1 MLDLT
6 WWQVFALVGS
16 AAIAVFGGRLL
27 GTWGHRTLYR
37 RVLMTRSLADDRFV
51 LRLEGPAVGLTMIAL
66 WHVLLCFGAYPTAAL
81 AFCRGLG
88 NVALLVVIGWGAMRL
103 IDTAVD
109 SLSLRSRFIHN
120 QRVSQALLP
129 LARRAT
135 KTVIVTI
142 VAVMIIDRMG
152 FAVGPLLVLI
162 AIIGAAI
169 ALASA
174 RPLENLIAAYA
185 LLGDHGIREGDA
197 VRLDSGVTGVI
208 ELIGLYSTRIRV
220 SEDAF
225 VIVPNRKLADAQIE
239 RSLAGRHTTRVGA
252 AVAPANVY
260 TQTSPGGLS

>member
-16 AAIAVFGGRLL
+16 AAIAIFGGQLL
-27 GTWGHRTLYR
+27 GTWAHRTLYR
-37 RVLMTRSLADDRFV
+37 RVLLTRSLADDRFV
-51 LRLEGPAVGLTMIAL
+51 LRLEGPAVGLTMVGV
-66 WHVLLCFGAYPTAAL
+66 WHLLLCFGAYSTSVL
-81 AFCRGLG
+81 AFTRGLG
-88 NVALLVVIGWGAMRL
+88 NIALLVVIAWGAMRV

-109 SLSLRSRFIHN
+109 SFSLHSRWIHN
-120 QRVSQALLP
+120 QRASAALLP

-135 KTVIVTI
+135 KTVIATI
-142 VAVMIIDRMG
+142 IAVMVIDRMG

-185 LLGDHGIREGDA
+185 LLGDHGIHEGDA

-239 RSLAGRHTTRVGA
+239 RSLVGRQTTRIGA